1 VGAARVKDLIKIFRW
16 SRIHIEQSVEELT
29 KQGLIKRY
37 FEAENQPDEWFVLT
51 ELL

>member
-1 VGAARVKDLIKIFRW
+1 MGAARVKDLIKIFRW